1 MTEDR
6 SIGGRPGHRRTRP
19 GRRPSMAESQS
30 LRVDAYGLLPTLL
43 IVLMLLL
50 ASLGV
55 IAHAAAI

>member
-1 MTEDR
+1 
-6 SIGGRPGHRRTRP
+6 
-19 GRRPSMAESQS
+19 
-30 LRVDAYGLLPTLL
+30 VDAYGLLPTLL